1 MAKKLLFN
9 EEARTALLSGVQQLA
24 DAVESTLGPRGRT
37 VVIDKKFGAPHITKD
52 GVSVAKEIELEDA
65 IENAGA
71 QMVKEAAQKTNDM
84 AGDGTTTATVLAR
97 AILTEGYKKI
107 ANGANPIE
115 LKRGIDKTVTKITE
129 YLEDLSN
136 PVTDNAEIAQIG
148 TISANNDSSIG
159 AIIAKAMEKV
169 GQDGVITV
177 EEGKTSETTL
187 EVVEGMQFDRGYLS
201 PYFVTDANKME
212 AVLSNMKILMVDGQ
226 VSNMKQ
232 LLPILEQVAQQ
243 GSELLII
250 ADDINGEALS
260 TLVVNKV
267 RGSLKVCAVKAPGF
281 GEKRKEVLEDIAAIT
296 GAFVISETKGH
307 KLDKATLEQLGSA
320 EKIVINKDTTTIVN
334 GFGDAEYVQER
345 IESIK
350 NQIEASIS
358 DYETEKLRERL
369 AKLSGGVAVIKIG
382 AGSEV
387 EMKEKKD
394 RVDDAL
400 NATKAAVEEGI
411 IPGGGIA
418 LRRFADVNVSYENED
433 QSIGGDILIKA
444 CHAPFNTIMKN
455 AGLNAEVIY
464 SKLNGS
470 GPYTDG
476 YCARTEKVV
485 NMIEAGI
492 IDPVKVTRI
501 ALEKA
506 ASVAGTMLTTEC
518 VMIDIKEDKP
528 APQLDPSMMGMN

>member
-307 KLDKATLEQLGSA
+307 KLEKATLEQLGSA

-334 GFGDAEYVQER
+334 GYGDAEYVQER

-418 LRRFADVNVSYENED
+418 LRRFADVDVSYENED

-528 APQLDPSMMGMN
+528 SPQLDPAMMGM

>member
-307 KLDKATLEQLGSA
+307 KLEKATLEQLGSA

-334 GFGDAEYVQER
+334 GFGDVEYVQER

-528 APQLDPSMMGMN
+528 APQLDPAMMGM

>member
-65 IENAGA
+65 TENAGA

-84 AGDGTTTATVLAR
+84 AGDATTTATVLAR

-307 KLDKATLEQLGSA
+307 KLEKATLEQLGSA

-334 GFGDAEYVQER
+334 GYGDAEYVQER

-350 NQIEASIS
+350 NQIEASVS

-418 LRRFADVNVSYENED
+418 LRRFTDVNISYENED

-528 APQLDPSMMGMN
+528 APQLDPAMMGM

>member
-307 KLDKATLEQLGSA
+307 KLEKATLEQLGSA

-350 NQIEASIS
+350 NQIEASVS

-418 LRRFADVNVSYENED
+418 LRRFEGDMGIDYENED
-433 QSIGGDILIKA
+433 QMIGGDIIIKA

-528 APQLDPSMMGMN
+528 APQLDPSMMAM

>member
-1 MAKKLLFN
+1 
-9 EEARTALLSGVQQLA
+9 
-24 DAVESTLGPRGRT
+24 
-37 VVIDKKFGAPHITKD
+37 
-52 GVSVAKEIELEDA
+52 
-65 IENAGA
+65 
-71 QMVKEAAQKTNDM
+71 
-84 AGDGTTTATVLAR
+84 
-97 AILTEGYKKI
+97 
-107 ANGANPIE
+107 
-115 LKRGIDKTVTKITE
+115 
-129 YLEDLSN
+129 
-136 PVTDNAEIAQIG
+136 
-148 TISANNDSSIG
+148 
-159 AIIAKAMEKV
+159 MEKV

-177 EEGKTSETTL
+177 EEGNTSETTL

-212 AVLSNMKILMVDGQ
+212 AVLTNMKILIVDGQ
-226 VSNMKQ
+226 VSNMKE
-232 LLPILEQVAQQ
+232 LLPILEQIMQQ
-243 GSELLII
+243 GSEILII

-281 GEKRKEVLEDIAAIT
+281 GEKRKDVLDDIAAIT
-296 GAFVISETKGH
+296 GAVVISEARGH
-307 KLDKATLEQLGSA
+307 KLENATLEQLGTA

-334 GFGDAEYVQER
+334 GFGEAEYVQER

-350 NQIEASIS
+350 TQIESNTS
-358 DYETEKLRERL
+358 DYDSDKLRERL

-411 IPGGGIA
+411 IPGGGLA
-418 LRRFADVNVSYENED
+418 LRRYQGIGISYENED
-433 QSIGGDILIKA
+433 QGIGGDIIIKA
-444 CHAPFNTIMKN
+444 CNAPFDAIMKN

-464 SKLNGS
+464 SKLEGMN
-470 GPYTDG
+470 G

-485 NMIEAGI
+485 NMIDAGI

-506 ASVAGTMLTTEC
+506 ASVASTMLTTEC
-518 VMIDIKEDKP
+518 VMIDIKEDTP
-528 APQLDPSMMGMN
+528 PSQIDPSMMGMH

>member
-1 MAKKLLFN
+1 M
-9 EEARTALLSGVQQLA
+9 
-24 DAVESTLGPRGRT
+24 D
-37 VVIDKKFGAPHITKD
+37 
-52 GVSVAKEIELEDA
+52 
-65 IENAGA
+65 
-71 QMVKEAAQKTNDM
+71 
-84 AGDGTTTATVLAR
+84 
-97 AILTEGYKKI
+97 
-107 ANGANPIE
+107 
-115 LKRGIDKTVTKITE
+115 
-129 YLEDLSN
+129 
-136 PVTDNAEIAQIG
+136 
-148 TISANNDSSIG
+148 
-159 AIIAKAMEKV
+159 
-169 GQDGVITV
+169 
-177 EEGKTSETTL
+177 
-187 EVVEGMQFDRGYLS
+187 
-201 PYFVTDANKME
+201 
-212 AVLSNMKILMVDGQ
+212 
-226 VSNMKQ
+226 
-232 LLPILEQVAQQ
+232 
-243 GSELLII
+243 
-250 ADDINGEALS
+250 
-260 TLVVNKV
+260 
-267 RGSLKVCAVKAPGF
+267 
-281 GEKRKEVLEDIAAIT
+281 
-296 GAFVISETKGH
+296 
-307 KLDKATLEQLGSA
+307 QLGSA

-350 NQIEASIS
+350 NQIEASVS

-418 LRRFADVNVSYENED
+418 LRRFEGDMGIDYENED
-433 QSIGGDILIKA
+433 QMIGGDIIIKA

-528 APQLDPSMMGMN
+528 APQLDPSMMGM

>member
-37 VVIDKKFGAPHITKD
+37 VVIDKKFGGPHITKD
-52 GVSVAKEIELEDA
+52 GVTVAKEIELQDA
-65 IENAGA
+65 VENAGA

-115 LKRGIDKTVTKITE
+115 LKRGIDKTVTEITE
-129 YLEDLSN
+129 YLKELSN

-232 LLPILEQVAQQ
+232 LLPILEQIAQQ
-243 GSELLII
+243 GNELLII

-281 GEKRKEVLEDIAAIT
+281 GEKRKEVLEDIASIT

-307 KLDKATLEQLGSA
+307 KLEKATLEQLGSA

-411 IPGGGIA
+411 IPGGGVA
-418 LRRFADVNVSYENED
+418 LRRFDGDMDIDYENED
-433 QSIGGDILIKA
+433 QKIGGDIIIKA
-444 CHAPFNTIMKN
+444 CNAPFDTIMKN

-464 SKLNGS
+464 SRLNGS

-506 ASVAGTMLTTEC
+506 SSVAGTMLTTEC
-518 VMIDIKEDKP
+518 VMIEIKEDKP
-528 APQLDPSMMGMN
+528 APQVDPSMMGM

>member
-1 MAKKLLFN
+1 MAKKLLFSDD
-9 EEARTALLSGVQQLA
+9 ARNALLSGVNQLA

-52 GVSVAKEIELEDA
+52 GVTVAKEIVLEDPV
-65 IENAGA
+65 ENAGA

-97 AILTEGYKKI
+97 AILTEGYRKI
-107 ANGANPIE
+107 TNGANPIE
-115 LKRGIDKTVTKITE
+115 IKRGIDLTVLKIIE
-129 YLEDLSN
+129 YLEDLSE

-148 TISANNDSSIG
+148 TISANNDSTIG
-159 AIIAKAMEKV
+159 AIIAQAMEKV

-177 EEGKTSETTL
+177 EEGNTSETTL

-212 AVLSNMKILMVDGQ
+212 AVLTNMKILIVDGQ
-226 VSNMKQ
+226 VSNMKE
-232 LLPILEQVAQQ
+232 LLPILEQIMQQ
-243 GSELLII
+243 GSEILII

-281 GEKRKEVLEDIAAIT
+281 GEKRKDVLDDIAAIT
-296 GAFVISETKGH
+296 GAVVISEARGH
-307 KLDKATLEQLGSA
+307 KLENATLEQLGTA

-334 GFGDAEYVQER
+334 GFGEAEYVQER

-350 NQIEASIS
+350 TQIESNTS
-358 DYETEKLRERL
+358 DYDSDKLRERL

-411 IPGGGIA
+411 IPGGGLA
-418 LRRFADVNVSYENED
+418 LRRYQGIDISYENED
-433 QSIGGDILIKA
+433 QGIGGDIIIKA
-444 CHAPFNTIMKN
+444 CNAPFDAIMKN

-464 SKLNGS
+464 SKLEGMN
-470 GPYTDG
+470 G

-485 NMIEAGI
+485 NMIDAGI

-506 ASVAGTMLTTEC
+506 ASVASTMLTTEC
-518 VMIDIKEDKP
+518 VMIDIKEDTP
-528 APQLDPSMMGMN
+528 PSQIDPSMMGMH

>member
-9 EEARTALLSGVQQLA
+9 DEARTALLSGVHQLA

-37 VVIDKKFGAPHITKD
+37 VVIDKKFGSPLITKD
-52 GVSVAKEIELEDA
+52 GVTVAKEIELEDA
-65 IENAGA
+65 VENSGA

-115 LKRGIDKTVTKITE
+115 IKRGIDKTVTEIIE
-129 YLEDLSN
+129 YLKENSK
-136 PVTDNAEIAQIG
+136 PVTDNAEIAQVG
-148 TISANNDSSIG
+148 TISANNDETIG
-159 AIIAKAMEKV
+159 AIIAQAMEKV

-187 EVVEGMQFDRGYLS
+187 EVVEGMQIDRGYLS
-201 PYFVTDANKME
+201 PYFVTDAAKME
-212 AVLSNMKILMVDGQ
+212 AVLTNMKILIVDGQ
-226 VSNMKQ
+226 ISSMKE
-232 LLPILEQVAQQ
+232 LLPILEKIAQQ
-243 GSELLII
+243 GSEILII

-281 GEKRKEVLEDIAAIT
+281 GEKRKEVLEDIAAIC
-296 GAFVISETKGH
+296 GGFVISETKGH
-307 KLDKATLEQLGSA
+307 KLENATLEQLGSA
-320 EKIVINKDTTTIVN
+320 EKIVVTKDTTTIVN
-334 GFGDAEYVQER
+334 GYNSSGEYVEER

-350 NQIEASIS
+350 NQIEASVS
-358 DYETEKLRERL
+358 DYETEKLQERL

-411 IPGGGIA
+411 IPGGGVM
-418 LRRFADVNVSYENED
+418 LRRFEETDISYENED
-433 QSIGGDILIKA
+433 QAIGGDIIIKA

-464 SKLNGS
+464 SKLNG
-470 GPYTDG
+470 TNG
-476 YCARTEKVV
+476 YCARTEQVV
-485 NMIEAGI
+485 DMIEAGI
-492 IDPVKVTRI
+492 IDPVKVTRV

-518 VMIDIKEDKP
+518 VMIDIKEDT
-528 APQLDPSMMGMN
+528 ATSQLDPSMMGMG

>member
-159 AIIAKAMEKV
+159 AIIASAMEKV

-307 KLDKATLEQLGSA
+307 KLEKATLDQLGSA

-350 NQIEASIS
+350 NQIEASVS

-418 LRRFADVNVSYENED
+418 LRRFDDADVSYENED

-528 APQLDPSMMGMN
+528 APQLDPSMMGM

>member
-159 AIIAKAMEKV
+159 AIIANAMEKV

-307 KLDKATLEQLGSA
+307 KLEKATLEQLGSA

-334 GFGDAEYVQER
+334 GFGDVEYVQER

-418 LRRFADVNVSYENED
+418 LRRFANVNISYENED

-485 NMIEAGI
+485 NMIETGI

-528 APQLDPSMMGMN
+528 APQLDPAMMGM

>member
-115 LKRGIDKTVTKITE
+115 LKRGIDKTVAKITE
-129 YLEDLSN
+129 YLEDLSE

-159 AIIAKAMEKV
+159 AIIASAMDKV

-212 AVLSNMKILMVDGQ
+212 AVLSNMKILIVDGQ
-226 VSNMKQ
+226 VSNMKE
-232 LLPILEQVAQQ
+232 LLPILEKIAQQ
-243 GSELLII
+243 GSEILII

-307 KLDKATLEQLGSA
+307 KLENATLEQLGSA

-350 NQIEASIS
+350 NQIEASVS

-411 IPGGGIA
+411 IPGGGVA
-418 LRRFADVNVSYENED
+418 LRRFEGNTSIDYENED
-433 QSIGGDILIKA
+433 QKIGGDIIINA
-444 CHAPFNTIMKN
+444 CNAPFNTIMKN

-470 GPYTDG
+470 DG

-506 ASVAGTMLTTEC
+506 SSVAGTMLTTEC

-528 APQLDPSMMGMN
+528 APQLDPSMMGM

>member
-159 AIIAKAMEKV
+159 AIIASAMDKV

-307 KLDKATLEQLGSA
+307 KLEKATLEQLGSA

-418 LRRFADVNVSYENED
+418 LRRFEGNMGIDYENED
-433 QSIGGDILIKA
+433 QTIGGDIIIKA

-485 NMIEAGI
+485 NMIESGI

-528 APQLDPSMMGMN
+528 APQLDPAMMGM

>member
-37 VVIDKKFGAPHITKD
+37 VVIDKKFGSPHITKD
-52 GVSVAKEIELEDA
+52 GVTVAKEIELEDA

-187 EVVEGMQFDRGYLS
+187 EVVDGMQFDRGYLS

-307 KLDKATLEQLGSA
+307 KLEKATLEQLGSA

-350 NQIEASIS
+350 NQIESSIS

-418 LRRFADVNVSYENED
+418 LRRFEGDMGIDYENED
-433 QSIGGDILIKA
+433 QMIGGDIIIKA

-528 APQLDPSMMGMN
+528 APQLDPAMMGM

>member
-65 IENAGA
+65 VENAGA

-129 YLEDLSN
+129 YLEDLSK

-159 AIIAKAMEKV
+159 AIIASAMEKV

-307 KLDKATLEQLGSA
+307 KLEKATLDQLGSA

-350 NQIEASIS
+350 NQIEASVS

-418 LRRFADVNVSYENED
+418 LRRFDSADVSYENED

-528 APQLDPSMMGMN
+528 APQLDPSMMGM